1 MQKEI
6 PHRNNNQKNRRNDV
20 CLEATKPKRKSIGD
34 IHDHHQHQAH
44 LTRILMRVKIEELKT
59 RKTQILGL
67 G

>member
-1 MQKEI
+1 MSVSKQ
-6 PHRNNNQKNRRNDV
+6 Q
-20 CLEATKPKRKSIGD
+20 KPKRKSIGD

-44 LTRILMRVKIEELKT
+44 LTTILLRVKIEELKT